1 MVFLF
6 WVERLWDAG
15 LVVVTA
21 AGKQRTKG
29 RERHDTGKQ
38 PEGDHSWGGQKNWE
52 RSIPAV
58 GRPEIVLK
66 TGSCR
71 AGEPGS
77 IPCNYLYPVRSPLM
91 PYIPKTGTSKLTPV
105 VSRKA

>member
-1 MVFLF
+1 MKIRIVNISIGTLPHKKDPEDELFLF

-38 PEGDHSWGGQKNWE
+38 PEGDHSWGG
-52 RSIPAV
+52 
-58 GRPEIVLK
+58 
-66 TGSCR
+66 
-71 AGEPGS
+71 
-77 IPCNYLYPVRSPLM
+77 
-91 PYIPKTGTSKLTPV
+91 
-105 VSRKA
+105 